1 MEPADISP
9 LRCPSPAPLDGV
21 GHPEVESKEE
31 ELRGF
36 VQLSVGVS
44 CRPPGSA
51 DSPESTSCLR
61 QPLPIKPATHQSG
74 CGLNLPVKQ
83 SQPTF
88 SMNLASG
95 WNETDME
102 HQALKAESAV
112 RLIDDYRS
120 ADTCVASAANARLQ
134 REEMGFADFTVFTE
148 QTVHHWC
155 CGFTPSGNPE
165 TSNSRLGQRNPSNSP
180 LERPRSPGQVALGDS
195 DPHCSSKAKDCT
207 MIGHWQ
213 EGDAAV
219 AQPHQDQQ
227 QPQETAATLVFPPAK
242 DHVEKGASEEN
253 DPTPEVREEG
263 GEESAEQDEPGRRH
277 SDSSATQE
285 NSATSG
291 PLRSGARHDISDPVH
306 AQRADAAV
314 LILGTLPPSDSF
326 ADFCAAPAQDDG
338 EDLWAEFT
346 DRKEEE
352 GEPAWT
358 RERAGSVPTED
369 EDEAPG
375 CKASLSGRVHQLF
388 LANFLETGGPCAAP
402 ELEVLSLAALLD
414 VQRPPQREDGEE
426 QQGQGIQKGLRWLRA
441 DLHSAVGLRFQ
452 WRGSHSSRTLL
463 RCLGVDAENVRSLE
477 TTKDSGSAARSPR
490 HTAAPAPPTPQDAP
504 APSTAPVQGTIPSSQ
519 TDWNNRGLR
528 SSQDGTCLRRAP
540 HFWGRK

>member
-31 ELRGF
+31 ELRSF

-61 QPLPIKPATHQSG
+61 QPLPIQSATPQPG

-88 SMNLASG
+88 SI
-95 WNETDME
+95 NETDME

-112 RLIDDYRS
+112 HLIDDYRS

-155 CGFTPSGNPE
+155 CGFTPSGNSE

-180 LERPRSPGQVALGDS
+180 LERTFSPGQVALGDS
-195 DPHCSSKAKDCT
+195 DPQKDCT

-227 QPQETAATLVFPPAK
+227 QPQETAAALVFPPAK
-242 DHVEKGASEEN
+242 DYVEKGESEEN
-253 DPTPEVREEG
+253 LTRG
-263 GEESAEQDEPGRRH
+263 GSRLETSDEQEEPGRRRTGNIGTATWPQAKAEEDLQH
-277 SDSSATQE
+277 SDSRATQG
-285 NSATSG
+285 NSTSG
-291 PLRSGARHDISDPVH
+291 PLQSAARHHSSDPAHV
-306 AQRADAAV
+306 QRADAAV

-326 ADFCAAPAQDDG
+326 ADFCAAPVQDDG

-352 GEPAWT
+352 GEPVWS

-369 EDEAPG
+369 EDEPRGAP
-375 CKASLSGRVHQLF
+375 C
-388 LANFLETGGPCAAP
+388 C
-402 ELEVLSLAALLD
+402 EV
-414 VQRPPQREDGEE
+414 R
-426 QQGQGIQKGLRWLRA
+426 
-441 DLHSAVGLRFQ
+441 
-452 WRGSHSSRTLL
+452 RGFMSR
-463 RCLGVDAENVRSLE
+463 
-477 TTKDSGSAARSPR
+477 
-490 HTAAPAPPTPQDAP
+490 Q
-504 APSTAPVQGTIPSSQ
+504 
-519 TDWNNRGLR
+519 
-528 SSQDGTCLRRAP
+528 TCL
-540 HFWGRK
+540 